1 MSILR
6 TLRFSK
12 GAPSFNKGDIMNV
25 GKTNNIVQPVKPEI
39 AANDQKAKEA
49 QQRQAQAAM
58 AQETQ
63 KAREAR
69 PEQATTAGA
78 INITV

>member
-1 MSILR
+1 MSMLR

-12 GAPSFNKGDIMNV
+12 GTPSFNKGDTMNV
-25 GKTNNIVQPVKPEI
+25 GKTNNIVQPVKPETT
-39 AANDQKAKEA
+39 ANDQKAKEA
-49 QQRQAQAAM
+49 QQQRQAQAAA

-63 KAREAR
+63 KTREAL
-69 PEQATTAGA
+69 PEGTKAGE

>member
-1 MSILR
+1 
-6 TLRFSK
+6 
-12 GAPSFNKGDIMNV
+12 MNV
-25 GKTNNIVQPVKPEI
+25 AKTNPIAQPAKPET

-49 QQRQAQAAM
+49 QQQRQA

-69 PEQATTAGA
+69 PEQGTARGE
-78 INITV
+78 INITA

>member
-1 MSILR
+1 
-6 TLRFSK
+6 
-12 GAPSFNKGDIMNV
+12 MNIA
-25 GKTNNIVQPVKPEI
+25 KTNNIAPAVKPETPP
-39 AANDQKAKEA
+39 NDQKAKEA
-49 QQRQAQAAM
+49 QQQRQAQAA

-69 PEQATTAGA
+69 PEGTKSGE

>member
-1 MSILR
+1 
-6 TLRFSK
+6 
-12 GAPSFNKGDIMNV
+12 MNV
-25 GKTNNIVQPVKPEI
+25 GKTTTIVHPVKPETT
-39 AANDQKAKEA
+39 ANDQKVKEA
-49 QQRQAQAAM
+49 QQRQAQAT